1 MRSELASAE
10 LPSGWALT
18 PIESIIPHDGIF
30 SDGDWV
36 ESKDQDPNGDVRLI
50 QLADVGDGV
59 FHNRSA
65 RFLTSEK
72 ATELRCTYLRK
83 GDILIA
89 RMPDP
94 LGRACVFP
102 LGGDQRFV
110 TVVDVCVVRTDQEQ
124 VDRAY
129 LCHVINF
136 LGVRKQ
142 VEDFQ
147 TGTTRK
153 RISRRNL
160 ATVQIPIAPIAEQR
174 RIAAKI
180 DELFSDLDAGIE
192 SLKKA
197 RAQLATYRQ
206 AVLKHAFEGKLT
218 AQWREENRDRLE
230 TREQLLARIKK
241 QRSVRYEKLLRD
253 CQTVAEV
260 CEEGARDSKRPA
272 NHRRPRDTAIAHTT
286 GEVDTPSLLPYGWRW
301 VRLGNIAEV
310 SGGLTKN
317 PKRNA
322 LPQQMKYL
330 RVANVYAD
338 GILTDD
344 VHKIG
349 VTEEEARSVVLEPGD
364 LLVVEGNGSI
374 EQIGRV
380 AMWQGELH
388 DCGHQNH
395 LIRVRKATEHDTRFV
410 LLFLLS
416 PLGRELIT
424 IEASST
430 SGLHTL
436 SISKV
441 GNLPVPVAS
450 IAEEAE
456 VVFQI
461 DHRLSIVDKL
471 GDVIEVQM
479 AKSET
484 LRQSIRKRAFS
495 GQLVRQD
502 ETDEAAFVLLDRIR
516 AEREQLTKRARLR
529 KTAKR
534 KKTRVTA

>member
-1 MRSELASAE
+1 MTSELASAE
-10 LPSGWALT
+10 LPPGWALT
-18 PIESIIPHDGIF
+18 RIESIIPHDGIF
-30 SDGDWV
+30 SDGNWV

-59 FHNRSA
+59 FRNRSA

-102 LGGDQRFV
+102 LGGDQQFV
-110 TVVDVCVVRTDQEQ
+110 TVVDVCVVRTDREQ
-124 VDRAY
+124 VDRTY

-142 VEDFQ
+142 VEDLQ

-160 ATVQIPIAPIAEQR
+160 ATVQIPLAPIGAQR
-174 RIAAKI
+174 LIATKI
-180 DELFSDLDAGIE
+180 DELYSELEAGIE
-192 SLKKA
+192 SLRKA
-197 RAQLATYRQ
+197 RARLATYRK

-218 AQWREENRDRLE
+218 AHWREENKEFLE
-230 TREQLLARIKK
+230 TPEQLLAAIKK
-241 QRSVRYEKLLRD
+241 QRSVRYEKQLRD
-253 CQTVAEV
+253 WETALEAW
-260 CEEGARDSKRPA
+260 EEGTRWGRRPA
-272 NHRRPRDTAIAHTT
+272 KPRKPREIAIAHTT
-286 GEVDTPSLLPYGWRW
+286 CEVDTPSLLPYGWRW
-301 VRLGNIAEV
+301 VRLCNVAEV

-322 LPQQMKYL
+322 LPRKMKYL
-330 RVANVYAD
+330 RVANVCAD
-338 GILTDD
+338 GVLTDD
-344 VHKIG
+344 IHKIG
-349 VTEEEARSVVLEPGD
+349 VTDAEARSVVLNPGD

-395 LIRVRKATEHDTRFV
+395 LIRVRKATEHDPRFA
-410 LLFLLS
+410 LRFLLS
-416 PLGRELIT
+416 PLGRDLIT
-424 IEASST
+424 NEASST

-441 GNLPVPVAS
+441 ENLPVPVAS

-456 VVFQI
+456 VVLHI
-461 DHRLSIVDKL
+461 DRELSVVDEL
-471 GDVIEVQM
+471 VEEIEAQL
-479 AKSET
+479 AKSRT
-484 LRQSIRKRAFS
+484 LRQSILKRAFS
-495 GQLVRQD
+495 GQLVLQD
-502 ETDEAAFVLLDRIR
+502 DTDEAASVVLDRIR
-516 AEREQLTKRARLR
+516 AEREQLTKRTLPR
-529 KTAKR
+529 TGKR
-534 KKTRVTA
+534 KMNKVTT